1 MPEIKRP
8 ELAVA
13 GLLLAGG
20 LARRMGGGDKCL
32 LPLEGRPMLA
42 HAIARLEP
50 QVTAFAIN
58 ANGDPERFR
67 GFGRPVVADIVEG
80 FAGPLAGVLTGMV
93 WARDAVPE
101 AEWLVTAATDTPF
114 FPEDLV
120 ARLTEAAEVQG
131 AEVAF
136 AASGGRTHPVFG
148 LWHLS
153 LAEALRIALVEEDER
168 KIDRFAG
175 RYAVA
180 VVDFPA
186 EPFDPFFN
194 VNRPDDL
201 SEAERL
207 SKLVEEAAQPE
218 ERRA

>member
-1 MPEIKRP
+1 MPEAR
-8 ELAVA
+8 VA

-32 LPLEGRPMLA
+32 LPLAGRPMLA
-42 HAIARLEP
+42 HAIAGLEP
-50 QVTAFAIN
+50 QVAALAIN
-58 ANGDPERFR
+58 ANGDPDRFR
-67 GFGRPVVADIVEG
+67 GFSRPVVADVVPG

-93 WARDAVPE
+93 WASDAVPE

-114 FPEDLV
+114 FPADLV
-120 ARLTEAAEVQG
+120 TRLRTEAAAG
-131 AEVAF
+131 DAPVAF

-153 LAEALRIALVEEDER
+153 LLEALRAALIEEDER

-175 RYAVA
+175 RYTVA
-180 VVDFPA
+180 VVDFPFTA
-186 EPFDPFFN
+186 FDPFFN

-201 SEAERL
+201 IEAERV
-207 SKLVEEAAQPE
+207 SKIVEEAAEPQ
-218 ERRA
+218 